1 MTDSSENIRV
11 DVIAALKK
19 ILPRPAAI
27 SGATHIVQDLGLD
40 SLAIMNFMLEI
51 EDRFDISIPL
61 DRAADIA
68 TVDDLVRAIEALV
81 KQEKA

>member
-1 MTDSSENIRV
+1 M
-11 DVIAALKK
+11 
-19 ILPRPAAI
+19 
-27 SGATHIVQDLGLD
+27 D

-68 TVDDLVRAIEALV
+68 TVDDLVSAVESLV

>member
-1 MTDSSENIRV
+1 MTENADNIRA
-11 DVIAALKK
+11 DVIAALTKL
-19 ILPRPAAI
+19 LPRPVALH
-27 SGATHIVQDLGLD
+27 GDTHIVQDLGLD

-68 TVDDLVRAIEALV
+68 TIDDLVQAVASLV

>member
-1 MTDSSENIRV
+1 MTDNSENIRA

-19 ILPRPAAI
+19 ILPRPLPI
-27 SGATHIVQDLGLD
+27 RGDTHIVQELGLD

-68 TVDDLVRAIEALV
+68 TVDDLVSAVESLV

>member
-40 SLAIMNFMLEI
+40 SLSIMNFMLEI

-68 TVDDLVRAIEALV
+68 TVNDLVLAIKALM